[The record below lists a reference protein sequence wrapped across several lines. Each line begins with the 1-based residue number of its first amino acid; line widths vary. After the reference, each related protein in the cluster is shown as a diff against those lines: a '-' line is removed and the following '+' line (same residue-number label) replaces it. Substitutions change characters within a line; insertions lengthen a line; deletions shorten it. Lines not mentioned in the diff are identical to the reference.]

1 LAILRNG
8 KRSSRLSKNPEQN
21 SLGVY
26 TNFAPRVLT
35 YKSGFAWTY
44 ENGFTRTRERSF
56 VGNWRSFSVLLC
68 LAACLAGAAWAGVP
82 PDPLENP
89 GFQHFY
95 NLEYD
100 DALAAF
106 MAQSGR
112 EPESPDI
119 YNHIAQTIVFRQML
133 RSGVLGSD
141 LINSAN
147 YFLTGPKLNFSA
159 ADQNQF
165 GAAVARAVALA
176 EQRVKKDGSD
186 VAALYSLGVSHAV
199 RANYEFMV
207 KKWGDALGDASAA
220 RKLHTR
226 VLELDS
232 KFIDARLIP
241 GADEYVIGSLP
252 RVWKMLSA
260 VAGLPGDRENGIQT
274 LKAVA
279 QNGRYNRFDAE
290 ALLVAIYR
298 REKRPGEA
306 IAPLNDLIRTF
317 PRGYQLRV
325 ELAEMYGDLG
335 DRKKAMDA
343 VDQLDQLRCAG
354 APGFQQLPEAKVHYT
369 RGGLWMQ
376 WNDLDQALSE
386 IKNATANASTLDA
399 PSAGN
404 AWLRL
409 GQIWDL
415 KGQRPQA
422 IAAYREAMRA
432 APDSQAADQAKS
444 HITWRYK
451 KPE

>member
-1 LAILRNG
+1 
-8 KRSSRLSKNPEQN
+8 
-21 SLGVY
+21 V
-26 TNFAPRVLT
+26 
-35 YKSGFAWTY
+35 
-44 ENGFTRTRERSF
+44 
-56 VGNWRSFSVLLC
+56 VGTWCSVSVFLC
-68 LAACLAGAAWAGVP
+68 LVALAASGGAP
-82 PDPLENP
+82 PDPLEDP

-100 DALAAF
+100 EALAVF
-106 MAQSGR
+106 MAQSAQD
-112 EPESPDI
+112 PESPDI

-147 YFLTGPKLNFSA
+147 FFLSGPKLSFSA

-176 EQRVKKDGSD
+176 EQRVKKDPKD

-199 RANYEFMV
+199 RANYEFMI
-207 KKWGDALGDASAA
+207 KKWGDAMGDASAA
-220 RKLHTR
+220 RKLHMR
-226 VLELDS
+226 VLDLDS
-232 KFIDARLIP
+232 KIIDARLIP

-252 RVWKMLSA
+252 RVWKMFTA
-260 VAGLPGDRENGIQT
+260 VTGLPGDRENGIQT
-274 LKAVA
+274 LRAVA
-279 QNGRYNRFDAE
+279 QNGHYNRFDAE
-290 ALLVAIYR
+290 ALLAAIFR
-298 REKRPGEA
+298 REKRPAEA

-317 PRGYQLRV
+317 PRGYLLRV
-325 ELAEMYGDLG
+325 ELAEMYGDAG

-343 VDQLDQLRCAG
+343 VEQLDQLRRAG
-354 APGFQQLPEAKVHYT
+354 APGFQRLPEAKVHYT
-369 RGGLWMQ
+369 RAGLLMQ
-376 WNDLDQALSE
+376 WNDLDQALGE
-386 IKNATANASTLDA
+386 IKIATANVSTLDA

-409 GQIWDL
+409 GQIYDL
-415 KGQRPQA
+415 KGQRQPA

-432 APDSQAADQAKS
+432 APDSQAAEQAKS

>member
-1 LAILRNG
+1 LVSPRNLN
-8 KRSSRLSKNPEQN
+8 RFSRLLRKPEQK
-21 SLGVY
+21 SLRMY
-26 TNFAPRVLT
+26 TNFARGVLT
-35 YKSGFAWTY
+35 YKNGFALSC
-44 ENGFTRTRERSF
+44 ERGF
-56 VGNWRSFSVLLC
+56 VANWCAICIVVFLGA
-68 LAACLAGAAWAGVP
+68 LAASAGVP

-100 DALAAF
+100 EALAAF
-106 MAQSGR
+106 MGQSAQD
-112 EPESPDI
+112 PESPDI

-147 YFLTGPKLNFSA
+147 FFLSGPKLNFNA

-165 GAAVARAVALA
+165 GAAVARAVGLA
-176 EQRVKKDGSD
+176 EQRVKNDPKDA
-186 VAALYSLGVSHAV
+186 AALYSLGVSHAV

-207 KKWGDALGDASAA
+207 KKWGDALADAAAA
-220 RKLHTR
+220 RKLHMR
-226 VLELDS
+226 VLDLDS
-232 KFIDARLIP
+232 KFVDARLIP

-252 RVWKMLSA
+252 RVWKMFTA

-290 ALLVAIYR
+290 ALLSAIYR
-298 REKRPGEA
+298 REKRPAEA

-317 PRGYQLRV
+317 PRGYLLRV
-325 ELAEMYGDLG
+325 ELAEMYGDAG

-343 VDQLDQLRCAG
+343 VEQLDQLRRAG
-354 APGFQQLPEAKVHYT
+354 APGFQRFPEAKIHYT
-369 RGGLWMQ
+369 RAGLLMQ
-376 WNDLDQALSE
+376 WGDLDQALGE
-386 IKNATANASTLDA
+386 IKMATANVNTLDA
-399 PSAGN
+399 PAAGS

-409 GQIWDL
+409 GEICDL
-415 KGQRPQA
+415 KGQRQQA
-422 IAAYREAMRA
+422 VAAYREAMRA
-432 APDSQAADQAKS
+432 APDSQSAEQAKS

>member
-1 LAILRNG
+1 MRTIL
-8 KRSSRLSKNPEQN
+8 EQK
-21 SLGVY
+21 SLRMY
-26 TNFAPRVLT
+26 TTFAHVVLT
-35 YKSGFAWTY
+35 HERGFALNYKRGSAWTCKR
-44 ENGFTRTRERSF
+44 GFVT
-56 VGNWRSFSVLLC
+56 NWCTISVFLC
-68 LAACLAGAAWAGVP
+68 LAAWLPGGAARAGVP

-100 DALAAF
+100 EALAVF
-106 MAQSGR
+106 VAQSAR
-112 EPESPDI
+112 DPESPDI

-141 LINSAN
+141 LINPAN
-147 YFLTGPKLNFSA
+147 FFLNGPKLTFSA

-165 GAAVARAVALA
+165 GAAVARAFALA
-176 EQRVKKDGSD
+176 EQRARNDPKDVG
-186 VAALYSLGVSHAV
+186 ALYSLGVSHAV

-226 VLELDS
+226 VLDLDS

-252 RVWKMLSA
+252 RVWKMLTA
-260 VAGLPGDRENGIQT
+260 VTGLPGDRENGIQT

-290 ALLVAIYR
+290 ALLTAIYR
-298 REKRPGEA
+298 REKRPAEA

-317 PRGYQLRV
+317 PRGYLLRV
-325 ELAEMYGDLG
+325 ELAEMYGDIG
-335 DRKKAMDA
+335 DRKRAMDA
-343 VDQLDQLRCAG
+343 VDQIEQLRRAG
-354 APGFQQLPEAKVHYT
+354 APGFQRFPEARVHYT
-369 RGGLWMQ
+369 RAGLLMQ
-376 WNDLDQALSE
+376 WNDLDQALGE
-386 IKNATANASTLDA
+386 IKNATANVSTLDA

-409 GQIWDL
+409 GQICDL
-415 KGQRPQA
+415 KGQRQQA
-422 IAAYREAMRA
+422 IAAYREATRV
-432 APDSQAADQAKS
+432 APDSQAAEQAKS

>member
-1 LAILRNG
+1 MVSPRNLN
-8 KRSSRLSKNPEQN
+8 RFSRLLRKPEQK
-21 SLGVY
+21 SLRMY
-26 TNFAPRVLT
+26 TNFARGVLT
-35 YKSGFAWTY
+35 YKSGFALSCGR
-44 ENGFTRTRERSF
+44 GF
-56 VGNWRSFSVLLC
+56 VANWCAICIVVFLGA
-68 LAACLAGAAWAGVP
+68 LAASAGVP

-100 DALAAF
+100 EALAAF
-106 MAQSGR
+106 MGQSAQD
-112 EPESPDI
+112 PESPDI

-147 YFLTGPKLNFSA
+147 FFLSGPKLNFNA

-165 GAAVARAVALA
+165 GAAVARAVGLA
-176 EQRVKKDGSD
+176 EQRVKNDPKDA
-186 VAALYSLGVSHAV
+186 AALYSLGVSHAV

-207 KKWGDALGDASAA
+207 KKWGDALADAAAA
-220 RKLHTR
+220 RKLHMR
-226 VLELDS
+226 VLDLDS
-232 KFIDARLIP
+232 KFVDARLIP

-252 RVWKMLSA
+252 RVWKMFTA
-260 VAGLPGDRENGIQT
+260 VAGVPGDRENGIQT

-290 ALLVAIYR
+290 ALLSAIYR
-298 REKRPGEA
+298 REKRPAEA

-317 PRGYQLRV
+317 PRGYLLRV
-325 ELAEMYGDLG
+325 ELAEMYGDAG

-343 VDQLDQLRCAG
+343 VEQLDQLRRAG
-354 APGFQQLPEAKVHYT
+354 APGFQRFPEAKIHYT
-369 RGGLWMQ
+369 RAGLLMQ
-376 WNDLDQALSE
+376 WGDLDQALGE
-386 IKNATANASTLDA
+386 IKNATANVSTLDSPA
-399 PSAGN
+399 AGN

-409 GQIWDL
+409 GQICDL
-415 KGQRPQA
+415 KGQRQQA

-432 APDSQAADQAKS
+432 APDSQSAEQAKS

>member
-1 LAILRNG
+1 M
-8 KRSSRLSKNPEQN
+8 
-21 SLGVY
+21 Y
-26 TNFAPRVLT
+26 TNFARGVMT
-35 YKSGFAWTY
+35 YESGFALPY
-44 ENGFTRTRERSF
+44 RSGFEWIHKSRFARTRERCL
-56 VGNWRSFSVLLC
+56 VANWRTVSVFLC
-68 LAACLAGAAWAGVP
+68 LAACLTGGAASGGVP

-100 DALAAF
+100 EALAAF
-106 MAQSGR
+106 IAQSALD
-112 EPESPDI
+112 PESPDI

-147 YFLTGPKLNFSA
+147 FFLTGPKLNFSA

-165 GAAVARAVALA
+165 GAAVTRAVALA
-176 EQRVKKDGSD
+176 EQRVKKDAKD

-226 VLELDS
+226 VLDLDS
-232 KFIDARLIP
+232 KFIDAQLVP

-252 RVWKMLSA
+252 RVWKMFTA
-260 VAGLPGDRENGIQT
+260 VAGLPGDRETGIQT

-290 ALLVAIYR
+290 ALLTAIYR
-298 REKRPGEA
+298 REKRPAEA

-317 PRGYQLRV
+317 PRGYLLRV

-343 VDQLDQLRCAG
+343 VEQLDQLRRAG
-354 APGFQQLPEAKVHYT
+354 APGFQRFPEAKVHYT
-369 RGGLWMQ
+369 RAGLLME
-376 WNDLDQALSE
+376 WNDLDRALNE
-386 IKNATANASTLDA
+386 IKNATANVSTLDA
-399 PSAGN
+399 PSAGS

-409 GQIWDL
+409 GQIYDL
-415 KGQRPQA
+415 KGQRQQA
-422 IAAYREAMRA
+422 IAAYREATRA
-432 APDSQAADQAKS
+432 APDSQAAEQAKS

-451 KPE
+451 KLE

>member
-1 LAILRNG
+1 MANWCA
-8 KRSSRLSKNPEQN
+8 
-21 SLGVY
+21 VC
-26 TNFAPRVLT
+26 V
-35 YKSGFAWTY
+35 
-44 ENGFTRTRERSF
+44 F
-56 VGNWRSFSVLLC
+56 VC
-68 LAACLAGAAWAGVP
+68 LAALAASGGVP

-100 DALAAF
+100 EALAIF
-106 MAQSGR
+106 MAQSAQA
-112 EPESPDI
+112 PESPDV

-141 LINSAN
+141 LIDPAN
-147 YFLTGPKLNFSA
+147 FFLTGPKLNFSA

-165 GAAVARAVALA
+165 NGAVERAAALA
-176 EQRVKKDGSD
+176 EQRVKKDAKD
-186 VAALYSLGVSHAV
+186 AAALYSLGVSRAV

-220 RKLHTR
+220 RKLHMR
-226 VLELDS
+226 VLDLDS

-252 RVWKMLSA
+252 RVWKMLTA
-260 VAGLPGDRENGIQT
+260 VTGLPGDRENGIQT

-290 ALLVAIYR
+290 ALLAAIYR
-298 REKRPGEA
+298 REKRPAEA

-317 PRGYQLRV
+317 PRGYLLRV
-325 ELAEMYGDLG
+325 ELAEIYGDLG
-335 DRKKAMDA
+335 DRKKAMAA
-343 VDQLDQLRCAG
+343 VEQLDDLRRTG
-354 APGFQQLPEAKVHYT
+354 APGFQRLPAAQVHYT
-369 RGGLWMQ
+369 RAGLLMQ
-376 WNDLDQALSE
+376 WNDLDQALGE

-399 PSAGN
+399 PSAGK

-409 GQIWDL
+409 GQICDL
-415 KGQRPQA
+415 KGQRQQA

-432 APDSQAADQAKS
+432 APDSQAAGQAKS
-444 HITWRYK
+444 HITWRYR

>member
-1 LAILRNG
+1 MVILHNL
-8 KRSSRLSKNPEQN
+8 KR
-21 SLGVY
+21 
-26 TNFAPRVLT
+26 
-35 YKSGFAWTY
+35 
-44 ENGFTRTRERSF
+44 
-56 VGNWRSFSVLLC
+56 FSIVC
-68 LAACLAGAAWAGVP
+68 LAACGVCAGVP

-100 DALAAF
+100 EALAVF
-106 MAQSGR
+106 MAQSAKD
-112 EPESPDI
+112 PESPDI
-119 YNHIAQTIVFRQML
+119 YNHIAQTVVFRQML

-147 YFLTGPKLNFSA
+147 FFLTGPKLTFSA

-165 GAAVARAVALA
+165 SGAVARAIALA
-176 EQRVKKDGSD
+176 EERLKTDPKD
-186 VAALYSLGVSHAV
+186 VPALYSLGVSRAV

-207 KKWGDALGDASAA
+207 KKFGDALGDASAA

-226 VLELDS
+226 VLDLDS

-260 VAGLPGDRENGIQT
+260 VAGLPGDRENGIRT

-290 ALLVAIYR
+290 ALLSAIYR
-298 REKRPGEA
+298 REKRPAEA
-306 IAPLNDLIRTF
+306 IAPLNDLIRNF
-317 PRGYQLRV
+317 PRGYLLRV

-335 DRKKAMDA
+335 DRKKAMAA
-343 VDQLDQLRCAG
+343 VEQLDELRRAR
-354 APGFQQLPEAKVHYT
+354 APGFQQLPEAKIHYT
-369 RGGLWMQ
+369 RAGLLLQ
-376 WNDLDQALSE
+376 WNDLDQALGE
-386 IKNATANASTLDA
+386 IRNATANASTLDT
-399 PSAGN
+399 PSAGG

-409 GQIWDL
+409 GQIYDL
-415 KGQRPQA
+415 KGQRREA
-422 IAAYREAMRA
+422 IAAYREAMRV
-432 APDSQAADQAKS
+432 APDSQAAEQAKS
-444 HITWRYK
+444 HIIWRYK